1 MLDISLDIYRNK
13 IILYL
18 YLPENTV
25 EYKQKK
31 WADPEFIIKDFKAE
45 NWVYNQFHQS
55 MWLSLWYIFPVSLWF
70 SYSNMINKRKNC

>member
-25 EYKQKK
+25 ECKQKK

-45 NWVYNQFHQS
+45 N
-55 MWLSLWYIFPVSLWF
+55 
-70 SYSNMINKRKNC
+70 

>member
-25 EYKQKK
+25 EYKQKNGQ
-31 WADPEFIIKDFKAE
+31 I
-45 NWVYNQFHQS
+45 
-55 MWLSLWYIFPVSLWF
+55 LSLLLKILKQKIGCIINFIRVCGFPYGIFFLYHCGFLTV
-70 SYSNMINKRKNC
+70 I